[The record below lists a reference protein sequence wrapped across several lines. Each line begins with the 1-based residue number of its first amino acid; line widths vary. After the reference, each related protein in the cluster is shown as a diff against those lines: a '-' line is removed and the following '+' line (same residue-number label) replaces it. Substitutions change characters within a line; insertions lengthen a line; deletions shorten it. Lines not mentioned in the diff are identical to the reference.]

1 MAQESRLAIVI
12 DSRNARQQID
22 QLRTSLNSLG
32 DAGGEATVN
41 VRGLGT
47 AARAAGSALAALG
60 VGAVA
65 REVLRMTDAFK
76 NMQGSLALVST
87 SSQNANESFQKLLAM
102 ANNTG
107 SSLQST
113 VSLYTRLANATRG
126 AGYTQEQMLNVTD
139 ALNKAFVISG
149 ATMQEASNAAIQL
162 SQGLA
167 SGTLRGEELNSVMEQ
182 GPRITRALADYLGV
196 TNGQIRQLA
205 ADGKITGDVVT
216 NALLKS
222 LTSLNAELAKMP
234 RTFEQAS
241 QALKNNFLAAI
252 GQINVD
258 PVVSSVDALAKSLA
272 QPDVVM
278 GIQRIANG
286 LGSLVAVGG
295 DGLKTVVENT
305 DALIAVAG
313 AYATKVGV
321 GLVSSLALSAKA
333 RLADTAAANQQ
344 LVAARQ
350 GELAAA
356 SEAVAIHSV
365 TVATAEAS
373 LARAIYARS
382 EAMAAAQTEL
392 SSVKQLKAV
401 AAQLAADRQ
410 LEIQRLQAQITNTGL
425 TASHTR
431 LAEIRTAEAA
441 IANQLATAEGRLA
454 ASRQAELAT
463 GAVVGQQTVALNA
476 VRTDGV
482 AILGAQTAAQN
493 ALNAAER
500 QGVIGR
506 TAGAATLAAFG
517 GPLGLITLGLS
528 AAAGAAIY
536 FASSTDTATKA
547 LIDQSLTLD
556 DSIAKFRELS
566 AEQQRFQSAKWME
579 AQRDAAKDAG
589 GALNEYFTRAFD
601 GLNSLGVSGIES
613 ADTFK
618 RMFEEVRNGQR
629 SLDSL
634 TGWLTSN
641 TRISGVYRDELVKI
655 GAEYS
660 ATNQKADDYARL
672 LGRSKT
678 ETDGAAS
685 SATSLAS
692 AQKASAAAVGGGA
705 QAWDK
710 YIAQLTQ
717 TRDLVGANTAQEAA
731 YTAAKAGF
739 NSRQIEYA
747 RLIGE
752 QTDLLKKYEEA
763 VKEGKKADQER
774 LKVQLTASIT
784 ASEAIK
790 TQMESQGRSMK
801 TMAENAESSAKRQ
814 VDAIQTVIDQTV
826 RYAKG
831 LSLVE
836 KYEPKQSLQG
846 ASLLTF
852 GQVKPAAQAKAP
864 AKTKTVSE
872 MVQEVLDQID
882 GNTTEKTKKPAGE
895 KGLSSK
901 LNEAQSAFDNLYR
914 AAQPARFALQE
925 YVERQSQLE
934 LLLSKGKITQEQYN
948 EALAQSSINYAAAI
962 KGAQGLTQAEQYRAQ
977 LERQLSGQRSE
988 YSIAA
993 AGVGMG
999 DQQTQ
1004 RMQQRVQLEQQTNDR
1019 ILQLRTELANATSEK
1034 QRQDLQAQI
1043 DLEQEYLPK
1052 RLEALQTG
1060 FAQYDAAI
1068 SSPLNGWNAALANF
1082 QTNAANVA
1090 GQTQSLFTSAFGTIT
1105 SGVGS
1110 AFEKMALDGQTF
1122 GESVSQITR
1131 SLIGGVINS
1140 LGQMAA
1146 QWAVNQAIQ
1155 IAFGKTRQVMA
1166 AEEMAR
1172 IAAQKTAESAGAATV
1187 AAAKVTADGI
1197 STASSL
1203 TAIAKTTTAQVAA
1216 AGTTLAAWLPAALV
1230 ASVGT
1235 FGAAAIVGGT
1245 ALLAAFALIKG
1256 FSTGGY
1262 VSGSGTGTSDS
1273 IPARL
1278 SNGEFVVNA
1287 KATARNRELLE
1298 AINSNERVSFAGEN
1312 ISVMRSQ
1319 SGQGANQ
1326 PSQQTNVIVNL
1337 VQDQQRAGSV
1347 QQRTRD
1353 DGTVQVDAFVA
1364 DIWGG
1369 GEMSQ
1374 ALEGAYG
1381 LRRSGG

>member
-41 VRGLGT
+41 VRGLGS

-60 VGAVA
+60 VGAIA

-87 SSQNANESFQKLLAM
+87 STANANESFQKLLAM

-382 EAMAAAQTEL
+382 EAMAATQTEL
-392 SSVKQLKAV
+392 SSVKQLKSV

-410 LEIQRLQAQITNTGL
+410 LEIQRLQAQITNAGL

-441 IANQLATAEGRLA
+441 IASQLATAEGRLA

-493 ALNAAER
+493 ALNAAEQR
-500 QGVIGR
+500 GIAAR
-506 TAGAATLAAFG
+506 TAGSAALAAFG

-528 AAAGAAIY
+528 VAAGAMIY
-536 FASSTDTATKA
+536 FSSSTDSATKS
-547 LIDQSLTLD
+547 LIDQNLTLD
-556 DSIAKFRELS
+556 DSISKFKQLS

-579 AQRDAAKDAG
+579 AQRDATKDASS
-589 GALNEYFTRAFD
+589 ALDEYFTRAFD
-601 GLNSLGVSGIES
+601 GLNSLGASGVES
-613 ADTFK
+613 ADAFK

-634 TGWLTSN
+634 TGWLASN
-641 TRISGVYRDELVKI
+641 TQISGVYRDELVKI

-660 ATNQKADDYARL
+660 ASSQKADDYARL
-672 LGRSKT
+672 LDRSKT
-678 ETDGAAS
+678 ATDGAAS

-705 QAWDK
+705 QAWEK

-717 TRDLVGANTAQEAA
+717 TRDLVGANAAQEAA
-731 YTAAKAGF
+731 YTAAKAGL
-739 NSRQIEYA
+739 NSQQVQYSK
-747 RLIGE
+747 LIGE
-752 QTDLLKKYEEA
+752 QTDLLKKYEDA
-763 VKEGKKADQER
+763 IKSGKKTDIDR
-774 LKVQLTASIT
+774 LKTQLTASIT
-784 ASEAIK
+784 ASDAIK
-790 TQMESQGRSMK
+790 KQMESQASSVK
-801 TMAENAESSAKRQ
+801 KMAENAESSAKRQ

-831 LSLVE
+831 LTLVE
-836 KYEPKQSLQG
+836 TYQSKQNLQG

-852 GQVKPAAQAKAP
+852 GQPQAPKSSTTPTKVKTAAEQAQ
-864 AKTKTVSE
+864 E
-872 MVQEVLDQID
+872 MIDQVF
-882 GNTTEKTKKPAGE
+882 GNTSPNKTTKKTE

-901 LNEAQSAFDNLYR
+901 LNEAKTAFDSLYK
-914 AAQPARFALQE
+914 AAQPAKFALQE

-934 LLLSKGKITQEQYN
+934 LLLSKGKITQQQYN

-977 LERQLSGQRSE
+977 LERQLAGQRSE

-1019 ILQLRTELANATSEK
+1019 ILQLRTELANATTEK

-1043 DLEQEYLPK
+1043 DLTNEFLPQQ
-1052 RLEALQTG
+1052 LAALQAG
-1060 FAQYDAAI
+1060 WAQMDQAMLNPI
-1068 SSPLNGWNAALANF
+1068 NGWTAAVQNF
-1082 QTNAANVA
+1082 GNQARDIA
-1090 GQTQSLFTSAFGTIT
+1090 GQTQSIFSSAFNTIST
-1105 SGVGS
+1105 DITDAIMSGQLSFSTLGDIASNVVREIITG
-1110 AFEKMALDGQTF
+1110 FVRMGVQMALNAALNAT
-1122 GESVSQITR
+1122 
-1131 SLIGGVINS
+1131 
-1140 LGQMAA
+1140 LG
-1146 QWAVNQAIQ
+1146 
-1155 IAFGKTRQVMA
+1155 T
-1166 AEEMAR
+1166 
-1172 IAAQKTAESAGAATV
+1172 
-1187 AAAKVTADGI
+1187 AAASQSMI
-1197 STASSL
+1197 L
-1203 TAIAKTTTAQVAA
+1203 
-1216 AGTTLAAWLPAALV
+1216 AGTTATAWAPAAAM
-1230 ASVGT
+1230 ASLATLGANSVP
-1235 FGAAAIVGGT
+1235 AAAALTSTT
-1245 ALLAAFALIKG
+1245 ALATSLAVIPGFA
-1256 FSTGGY
+1256 TGGY
-1262 VSGSGTGTSDS
+1262 VSGAGTGTSDS
-1273 IPARL
+1273 IMARL
-1278 SNGEFVVNA
+1278 SDGEFVVNA
-1287 KATARNRELLE
+1287 AATKRNRALLE
-1298 AINSNERVSFAGEN
+1298 AINSNERVSVAGGGG
-1312 ISVMRSQ
+1312 SVVSTQ
-1319 SGQGANQ
+1319 SSGSTQAPVVTQ
-1326 PSQQTNVIVNL
+1326 PNVTVNL
-1337 VQDQQRAGSV
+1337 IEDRSRAGTV
-1347 QQRTRD
+1347 DQRTGD
-1353 DGTVQVDAFVA
+1353 DGQLQIDAFVA

-1369 GEMSQ
+1369 GERAQ
-1374 ALEGAYG
+1374 AIEAAYG
-1381 LRRSGG
+1381 LSRNAT